1 MMLAILAV
9 ASLALAQ
16 QTDTTLAVQ
25 QGARLDVENFGG
37 EIVVRTWG
45 QDRVRIQATHS
56 TRDWIE
62 VSVSASAI
70 RVEAES
76 RRGMPHLI
84 EYQITIPV
92 WMPLQ
97 LSGVSTDV
105 RVEGTRAAV
114 HAETV
119 EGAISVTGGADEITV
134 ESVEGDVVVTGARG
148 RVDAHSVDGT
158 VRLSDIVGD
167 IVADAVDGDIMIQ
180 GAQSAN
186 VDAST
191 VDGDIYYVGA
201 IRDGG
206 RYDLATHSGSVTV
219 SIPEG
224 ANAAVTVA
232 TFDGEFEASF
242 PVQLTPGR
250 TARDRRFSFTLGSG
264 SARVQLETFDGQV
277 LLRRPGE
284 IRVPAPGDAGGQ
296 QPQHRNRNEDSQ

>member
-1 MMLAILAV
+1 MLAILAA

-37 EIVVRTWG
+37 EIVVRTWA

-56 TRDWIE
+56 SRDWIDI
-62 VSVSASAI
+62 SASASAV

-76 RRGMPHLI
+76 RRGMPHLV
-84 EYQITIPV
+84 EYQITVPA

-97 LSGVSTDV
+97 LSGVSTHV

-114 HAETV
+114 RVETV
-119 EGAISVTGGADEITV
+119 EGGITVTGGTEVTV
-134 ESVEGDVVVTGARG
+134 ESVEGDVIVTGARG
-148 RVDAHSVDGT
+148 RVDANSVDGE
-158 VRLSDIVGD
+158 VRLTDIVGD
-167 IVADAVDGDIMIQ
+167 IVADAVDGNIMIQ
-180 GAQSAN
+180 SAQSAS
-186 VDAST
+186 VEAST
-191 VDGDIYYVGA
+191 VDGDIYYIGA

-206 RYDLATHSGSVTV
+206 RYDLATHSGSVTI

-242 PVQLTPGR
+242 PVQVQNAAPG
-250 TARDRRFSFTLGSG
+250 RRFSFTIGTG
-264 SARVQLETFDGQV
+264 SARIQLETFDGSV

-284 IRVPAPGDAGGQ
+284 IRIPTGAGDAQ
-296 QPQHRNRNEDSQ
+296 APKAKHDESQ

>member
-1 MMLAILAV
+1 MLAILA
-9 ASLALAQ
+9 AAGLALAQ

-37 EIVVRTWG
+37 QIVVRAWS

-62 VSVSASAI
+62 ISASASAV

-76 RRGMPHLI
+76 RRGMPHLVD
-84 EYQITIPV
+84 YQITVPA
-92 WMPLQ
+92 WMPVQ
-97 LSGVSTDV
+97 LSGVSTDMQ
-105 RVEGTRAAV
+105 VEGTRAAV
-114 HAETV
+114 RIETV
-119 EGAISVTGGADEITV
+119 EGHITVTGGADEVTA
-134 ESVEGDVVVTGARG
+134 ESVEGDVVVSGARG
-148 RVDAHSVDGT
+148 RVSAHSVDGE
-158 VRLSDIVGD
+158 VRLTDIVGD
-167 IVADAVDGDIMIQ
+167 IGAESVDGNIIIQ
-180 GAQSAN
+180 GAQSPT

-191 VDGDIYYVGA
+191 VDGDIYYVGT

-206 RYDLATHSGSVTV
+206 RYDLATHDGAITI

-232 TFDGEFEASF
+232 SFNGEFEASF
-242 PVQLTPGR
+242 PVQITPGR
-250 TARDRRFSFTLGSG
+250 STRNQRFTFTIGSG

-284 IRVPAPGDAGGQ
+284 IRIPTAAGDAHT
-296 QPQHRNRNEDSQ
+296 PKPKHDESH